1 MVLYS
6 IILYWMQVLRRTA
19 RLNWANPIIE
29 IPAARPFCLG
39 WIFGAGDE
47 LEQFELEQENTPIL
61 VG

>member
-1 MVLYS
+1 M
-6 IILYWMQVLRRTA
+6 RTA

-47 LEQFELEQENTPIL
+47 FEQFEREQENMPIL
-61 VG
+61 QDNLENGFIRC